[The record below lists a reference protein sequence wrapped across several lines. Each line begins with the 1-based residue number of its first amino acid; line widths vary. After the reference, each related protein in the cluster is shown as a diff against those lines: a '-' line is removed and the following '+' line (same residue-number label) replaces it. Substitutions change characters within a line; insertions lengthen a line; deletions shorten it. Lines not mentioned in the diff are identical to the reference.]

1 MNTSE
6 NSNFVPLDA
15 LTDNRGRK
23 RYWRSLEELSGSLEF
38 DEILHTE
45 FPPDAT
51 EWPDEVSRRRFLQ
64 LAAASMG
71 LAGMTACTRPPTE
84 KLLPYVTPP
93 ANAEPGIPLYFAS
106 AVPVAGIAQGVIVE
120 SHLGRPTK
128 IEGNPGHP
136 ASLGGASVL
145 SQASVLDLYD
155 PDRAKQIDHLGGWE
169 SWGDF
174 LIELTRILPP
184 IRARRGAGFH
194 FLTDTITSPSLGGQM
209 NDLLNQFPD
218 AQWHQYDAAGAHS
231 GRWGSQLAFGRIV
244 NTYYRLQNASVIL
257 ALDSDFLACDQTS
270 SRLAHDYA
278 HRRAGGERTD
288 MNRLYTVETAMTATG
303 GKADHR
309 LPLRYFEVELFAR
322 DVAAAVGVPGIAAS
336 GTGIHADWIAA
347 LSRDLMAHRGECAI
361 IPGHHQSPAVH
372 ALAHAINAALGNVGA
387 TVIYTDPLE
396 IQPVDQIASLR
407 SLVDAMDAGAVD
419 LLLILDGN
427 PVFNAPADFDFASRL
442 RKVKTSIHV
451 SLHDD
456 ETSVKCTWS
465 IPESHF
471 LEHWGDARAFDGTV
485 TILQPLIYPL
495 YDSRAHMELLDSV
508 LRAPGRPSY
517 DIVRSHW
524 KTKAGAADFEQWWRK
539 SVHDGIVEGSAL
551 PPIHPA
557 LKTNWAASL
566 APVQAQ
572 SAGNVSTQTEGQ
584 TATPVGNRTLEVVF
598 RPDPYLYDG
607 RFANNTWLQELPQPM
622 TKLTWDNAV
631 HLSPETAKRFGLVS
645 HSRVQ
650 LEYGGKWVEGAVW
663 VTPGQAD
670 DTMVLHLGW
679 GHRHMGRAADGA
691 GFDVYP
697 LRRSDGLWFA
707 PAATL
712 RILDEKFPLATTQMQ
727 QTMEGRP
734 LVLAEDVDYYKQN
747 PKFAQQGSPSPPK
760 ELTLYPIWNYP
771 GYAWGMS
778 IDLTRCV
785 NCNACVIACQAEN
798 NIPVVGKGQV
808 LGHKAMHW
816 LRVDVY
822 YEGDWSNPQAHY
834 QPVPCMQCEDAP
846 CELVCPVQATNHSAD
861 GLNDM
866 VYNRCVGTRYCSNN
880 CPYKVRR
887 FNFMLFQDWTTES
900 IKLQRNPDVTVRS
913 RGVMEKCTYCVQ
925 RIREA
930 EIHAQVHDSY
940 VVDGDLQTACQQAC
954 PTKAIIFGDINNK
967 DNHVAKLK
975 ALNLNYA
982 LLAEL
987 NTRPRTTY
995 LAELRNPNPEL
1006 KSQKSNSTS

>member
-1 MNTSE
+1 MNSTNT
-6 NSNFVPLDA
+6 NSNFVPVA
-15 LTDNRGRK
+15 TLTGGSASK
-23 RYWRSLEELSGSLEF
+23 RYWRSLEELAGSTEF
-38 DEILHTE
+38 DEMLHTE
-45 FPPDAT
+45 FPPNAAD
-51 EWPDEVSRRRFLQ
+51 WPDEVSRRRFLQ

-71 LAGMTACTRPPTE
+71 LAGLTACTRPPTE
-84 KLLPYVTPP
+84 KILPYVTPP
-93 ANAEPGIPLYFAS
+93 VNAEPGIPLYFAT

-128 IEGNPGHP
+128 IEGNAGHP
-136 ASLGGASVL
+136 ASMGGTSVQ
-145 SQASVLDLYD
+145 SQAAVLDLYD

-169 SWGDF
+169 SWEDF
-174 LIELTRILPP
+174 LIALNKELDP
-184 IRARRGAGFH
+184 IRGRRGAGFH
-194 FLTDTITSPSLGGQM
+194 ILTDTITSPSLGAQI
-209 NDLLNQFPD
+209 NDLLNQFPE
-218 AQWHQYDAAGAHS
+218 AQWHQYDAAGAHAARS
-231 GRWGSQLAFGRIV
+231 GSQLAFGRFV
-244 NTYYRLQNASVIL
+244 NTYYKLENASVIL

-270 SRLAHDYA
+270 SRLAYDYA
-278 HRRAGGERTD
+278 NRRTRGDRTD
-288 MNRLYTVETAMTATG
+288 MNRLYAVETAMTATG

-309 LPLRYFEVELFAR
+309 LPLRYGEVELFAR
-322 DVAAAVGVPGIAAS
+322 DLAAAIGVKGVAAS
-336 GTGIHADWIAA
+336 GSGLRADWIAA
-347 LSRDLMAHRGECAI
+347 VSRDLMAHRGDCAV
-361 IPGHHQSPAVH
+361 IPGHHQSATVH
-372 ALAHAINAALGNVGA
+372 ALAHAINEALGNLGA
-387 TVIYTDPLE
+387 TVVYTEPLE
-396 IQPVDQIASLR
+396 AQPVDQIASLR
-407 SLVDAMDAGAVD
+407 TLVDAMDAGAVD
-419 LLLILDGN
+419 LLFILDGN

-442 RKVKTSIHV
+442 TKVKTSIHV
-451 SLHDD
+451 SLHSD
-456 ETSVKCTWS
+456 ETAVRCNWA

-471 LEHWGDARAFDGTV
+471 LEHWGDARSFDGTI

-495 YDSRAHMELLDSV
+495 YDSRAHIEFLDAV

-517 DIVRSHW
+517 DIVHTYW
-524 KTKAGAADFEQWWRK
+524 KTKAGAADFEEWWRG
-539 SVHDGIVEGSAL
+539 SVHDGIVAGSTL

-557 LKTNWAASL
+557 LKPDWIASL
-566 APVQAQ
+566 APVPAQAQ
-572 SAGNVSTQTEGQ
+572 SSSENAAQNPG
-584 TATPVGNRTLEVVF
+584 LEIVF

-631 HLSPETAKRFGLVS
+631 HLSPATAKRLGLVS

-670 DTMVLHLGW
+670 DSIVLHVGW
-679 GHRHMGRAADGA
+679 GHTHLGRAADGA

-697 LRRSDGLWFA
+697 LRHSDGLWFA
-707 PAATL
+707 PSVGIRSL
-712 RILDEKFPLATTQMQ
+712 GEKFPLATTQMQ

-734 LVLAEDVDYYKQN
+734 LVLAEDVEYYKKN
-747 PKFAQQGSPSPPK
+747 PDFTQQGSPSPPK
-760 ELTLYPIWNYP
+760 ELTLYPIWNYT

-785 NCNACVIACQAEN
+785 NCNACVVACQAEN

-808 LGHKAMHW
+808 LSRRAMHW
-816 LRVDVY
+816 IRLDVY
-822 YEGDWSNPQAHY
+822 YEGDWSNPQAYY

-866 VYNRCVGTRYCSNN
+866 VYNRCIGTRYCSNN

-930 EIHAQVHDSY
+930 EIHAQVENRF
-940 VVDGDLQTACQQAC
+940 VVDGELQTACQQVC

-967 DNHVAKLK
+967 NNHVAKLK
-975 ALNLNYA
+975 QLNLNYA

-1006 KSQKSNSTS
+1006 KSQNSKAAS